1 MKNVSRLALVGAVAA
16 LGAFSLALPGPAQAK
31 NVLVDQV
38 SIAAGQRA
46 RLDVRLPDAGPH
58 SCRVTLAFVNA
69 KGRRVLTHGP
79 VKLSAGEMT
88 SLKIARDG
96 RFRAFMRVHGEP
108 CQRAL
113 QSRVEVF

>member
-16 LGAFSLALPGPAQAK
+16 LGALSLALPGPAEAK
-31 NVLVDQV
+31 NLLVDRV
-38 SIAAGQRA
+38 SLVEGQRA
-46 RLDVRLPDAGPH
+46 RLDVRLSDAGPH

-69 KGRRVLTHGP
+69 QGRRVRTSDP
-79 VKLSAGEMT
+79 VSLSPGEMT
-88 SLKIARDG
+88 SLKIAREG
-96 RFRAFMRVHGEP
+96 RFRAVMRVHGER